1 MIQSYNDYVEF
12 TKRQT
17 HIVPQISANTNF
29 WMIRSKKG
37 VFYNEFIREKFIA
50 IGWNALTKSVLADN
64 NEGRLKKYITEQG
77 YQDKVPKTAI
87 NKCQRFVNE
96 LKNGDI
102 AMIVGR
108 DEITFAIIGDYF
120 EVCDKYTTVEK
131 ELNVT
136 AQIDS
141 HTYLGGY
148 CPYMKRRHI
157 SILTK
162 ININTASPA
171 IYKCLVSN
179 RHSLSNL
186 NDYAFSI
193 ISCCY
198 DIAYYSDRLILK
210 YHVNQPKDINPIDFS
225 LFTYNV
231 AKLLSDEDSSIS
243 GKYNINSAGDIV
255 LFITNHSKDI
265 LTFIQDNIV
274 TVGIIYLI
282 LFGGK
287 GFGVEIPSAVD
298 KIKGWVSEIY
308 YHKEIKRLKKVEVEK
323 AEAEVEK
330 IKSETNLNNAEAELK
345 RHELSIKS
353 KTDQEAAAIV
363 KQLSE
368 VAVPLD
374 INQPSNEI
382 MNFITVVLNNSES

>member
-1 MIQSYNDYVEF
+1 MIQSYKDYVEF
-12 TKRQT
+12 AKKQT
-17 HIVPQISANTNF
+17 HMVPQISSNANF

-37 VFYNEFIREKFIA
+37 VFYDEFIREKFIA
-50 IGWNALTKSVLADN
+50 IGWNTLTKSVLTDN
-64 NEGRLKKYITEQG
+64 NEEHLKKYITEQG

-87 NKCQRFVNE
+87 NKCQRFVSE
-96 LKNGDI
+96 LQNGDI

-120 EVCDKYTTVEK
+120 EVCNNSTTVEK
-131 ELNVT
+131 ELDVT
-136 AQIDS
+136 AQIDA

-148 CPYMKRRHI
+148 CPYIKRRHI

-162 ININTASPA
+162 VNIDIASPT

-210 YHVNQPKDINPIDFS
+210 YHINQPQDINPIDFS
-225 LFTYNV
+225 LFTYNI
-231 AKLLSDEDSSIS
+231 AKLLFDEDSSIS
-243 GKYNINSAGDIV
+243 GKYNINSAGDVV
-255 LFITNHSKDI
+255 LYIINQGKDI

-298 KIKGWVSEIY
+298 KIKGWVSELY
-308 YHKEIKRLKKVEVEK
+308 YHKETKRLKRAEAEKV
-323 AEAEVEK
+323 EAEVEK
-330 IKSETNLNNAEAELK
+330 VKSETNLNNAEAELK
-345 RHELSIKS
+345 RYELSIKS
-353 KTDQEAAAIV
+353 KAKQDATTAV

-374 INQPSNEI
+374 ISQPSNEI
-382 MNFITVVLNNSES
+382 MNFITVVLNNNKS